1 MNDARFDRTTS
12 GDAAGDAGPTPDPTI
27 TVEPDEH
34 GVVPARDWTRRR
46 RGRFESP
53 LLVHWID
60 EKGSVVRLLSSGDSE
75 LDARGA

>member
-1 MNDARFDRTTS
+1 MNDARLDRTES
-12 GDAAGDAGPTPDPTI
+12 GDATGDARPVPEPTTEVA
-27 TVEPDEH
+27 TDEH

-60 EKGSVVRLLSSGDSE
+60 EKGSVVRLLSSDDSE
-75 LDARGA
+75 LDERGA